1 MVFGILP
8 IERDLFVMKERLFPD
23 KRITIFAGHYGS
35 GKTNL
40 AVNYALMLRNEGKK
54 VIVLDLDIVN
64 PYFRTK
70 DSAAV
75 FAEHSIR
82 LISSPYANT
91 NVEAPS
97 IAKESYAAFD
107 DPEAFVVIDVGG
119 DDAGAI
125 ALGRFED
132 RAPMEDIQ
140 MILVVNKYRPLS
152 SNLDDCREIVDSIEN
167 SSRIQFDGMV
177 NNSNLSRSTTA
188 EDVLQTVPFAQSL
201 SEGLVLPLFATS
213 VIEPLACQVG
223 ALVENVYPIRIYD
236 SVMQSYI

>member
-1 MVFGILP
+1 
-8 IERDLFVMKERLFPD
+8 MKKRLFPD

-40 AVNYALMLRNEGKK
+40 AVNYAMLLHNEGKK

-70 DSAAV
+70 DSAAL

-125 ALGRFED
+125 ALGRFEG
-132 RAPMEDIQ
+132 RASQDDIQ
-140 MILVVNKYRPLS
+140 MLLVVNKYRPLS
-152 SNLDDCREIVDSIEN
+152 SNLNDCRDIVEAIES
-167 SSRIQFDGMV
+167 SSRIRFDGIV
-177 NNSNLSRSTTA
+177 SNPNLGKATTVDDILMA
-188 EDVLQTVPFAQSL
+188 VPFSQSL
-201 SEGLVLPLFATS
+201 SEGLSLPLFATS
-213 VIEPLACQVG
+213 VVEPLTCRVADV
-223 ALVENVYPIRIYD
+223 VKDVYPIRICD